1 MSIQKKSLINT
12 LKSAKK
18 ANVVKD
24 EVTVSG
30 PTVSAAK
37 ASPRMVAART
47 SKVAPRVATRKAG
60 ARKVL
65 RKAQGRGAHY

>member
-18 ANVVKD
+18 ANVVKE

-30 PTVSAAK
+30 ATVSAAK
-37 ASPRMVAART
+37 ATPRPLAARGT
-47 SKVAPRVATRKAG
+47 QTARAVAPRVFARKSAARVATRKG
-60 ARKVL
+60 
-65 RKAQGRGAHY
+65 H